1 MGAAEKNGVDASR
14 DWHVGWNDYLNYNKH
29 PGIAFPRTTTDL
41 SAEPAFLSL
50 DPKQPDYLR
59 IVNDSPLATAGVGG
73 TWPGYIGAFPPGPA
87 PKEGDWFTRL
97 RERWLNVAP
106 TKGTTSAPK
115 KFPDPPPLEEWLKGR
130 EVLTVAQDGSAQFK
144 TIGAALR
151 ALKPHQAVRVLD
163 RGPYFEFLRSQGLP
177 DDTGLIT
184 ETGCV
189 IQAPDKSPGGPDDDW
204 DHQLAPLDGF
214 RLHGFH
220 FDRLPGTRRGTLYC
234 GNISGLVIE
243 HCRMTLT
250 SPHDED
256 DRGGILLGAP
266 CSNAK
271 AKPNFIRECL
281 FDGQLLGIGQD
292 LENTVVVV
300 ERNYFRSR
308 AAARLPG

>member
-1 MGAAEKNGVDASR
+1 
-14 DWHVGWNDYLNYNKH
+14 
-29 PGIAFPRTTTDL
+29 L
-41 SAEPAFLSL
+41 STSPA
-50 DPKQPDYLR
+50 
-59 IVNDSPLATAGVGG
+59 
-73 TWPGYIGAFPPGPA
+73 
-87 PKEGDWFTRL
+87 
-97 RERWLNVAP
+97 
-106 TKGTTSAPK
+106 GTTRP
-115 KFPDPPPLEEWLKGR
+115 
-130 EVLTVAQDGSAQFK
+130 TFK

-163 RGPYFEFLRSQGLP
+163 RGPYSEFLRSQVLP

-250 SPHDED
+250 DLHDED

-266 CSNAK
+266 CSNAN
-271 AKPNFIRECL
+271 ARPNVVRECF

-308 AAARLPG
+308 ARALAWLAANTQRLDTLLVRHNGTLVDRNVYWDSTTPDAPNWTKTIGNPQATMSSAKARS